1 MRSCGRARGGC
12 WPRRWPLRWMLTC
25 PGVALAAAV
34 GAGDPV
40 IVARRSVWPAAG
52 VAAPARPA
60 VGAGGWRGAASV
72 AAGAARAGE
81 RGGDRHVTDRYGEG
95 GEGRVR
101 HLAGDVAERLAQRG
115 VGGQRGEV
123 AVVEAA
129 DEPVVCGAPSGS
141 DLH

>member
-1 MRSCGRARGGC
+1 MASSRS
-12 WPRRWPLRWMLTC
+12 RRT
-25 PGVALAAAV
+25 GK
-34 GAGDPV
+34 
-40 IVARRSVWPAAG
+40 ARRRGWGMVAG
-52 VAAPARPA
+52 AF
-60 VGAGGWRGAASV
+60 V
-72 AAGAARAGE
+72 AAGAAQVGE
-81 RGGDRHVTDRYGEG
+81 RRGDRHVTDRYGEG

-129 DEPVVCGAPSGS
+129 DEPVVCAAASGS